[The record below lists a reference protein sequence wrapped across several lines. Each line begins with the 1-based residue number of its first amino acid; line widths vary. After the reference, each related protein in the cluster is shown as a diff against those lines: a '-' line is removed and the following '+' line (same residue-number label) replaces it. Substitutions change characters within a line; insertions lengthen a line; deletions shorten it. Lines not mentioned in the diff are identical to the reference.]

1 MFRGTYSSIEML
13 KWYMARESLGTPD
26 LQYFGATNHT
36 KQSFILYFK
45 KGTLT
50 LSNAFVQST

>member
-1 MFRGTYSSIEML
+1 ML